1 MKTLSDLLDSFA
13 NRVPWDTAKKI
24 LKDKDLPRGRG
35 WSATRAKL
43 EEALKGDEHTEA
55 VLRDALVEHMLSGE
69 KCVSFYQLKSEAAAL
84 LRNRLLETRV
94 EKTPFPYLLSKSEI
108 DRAPLSKPRLVA
120 IETIGS
126 DIAAVFS
133 SVRMVEI
140 QETIEIEK
148 LSKAE
153 AGKLADYSE
162 VVGVRR
168 EKKQTFDVMWLPL
181 SGDRMELRIDA
192 PKGLPHEMAHVARQQ
207 LTSAV
212 ENSFS
217 LTLPTPVNMFPLVKK
232 LYDDPSEGQ
241 VVELTFHT
249 TTASLKHERMRRRK
263 SCLRKEIYHMAGK
276 QALNGKI
283 SAYRL
288 SVQWP
293 RDRGKKNVSIPELS
307 INGTIHMLHET
318 HPFLGDVTLRGCM
331 DTDDYN
337 FVQQRILH
345 HL

>member
-1 MKTLSDLLDSFA
+1 MKTTTDLLDSFA
-13 NRVPWDTAKKI
+13 NRVPWDTAKRI
-24 LKDKDLPRGRG
+24 LKYKDLPRGRG
-35 WSATRAKL
+35 WSNTRAKL
-43 EEALKGDEHTEA
+43 EEVLKGDEHTQ
-55 VLRDALVEHMLSGE
+55 VVVRDALVEHMLSGE
-69 KCVSFYQLKSEAAAL
+69 KCVSFYLLTSETAAE
-84 LRNRLLETRV
+84 LRRGLLEATV
-94 EKTPFPYLLSKSEI
+94 EKNPFPYLLSKSEI
-108 DRAPLSKPRLVA
+108 EKAPLSKPRLVA
-120 IETIGS
+120 IAKVGG
-126 DIAAVFS
+126 DIAGVFS

-140 QETIEIEK
+140 QETIEIDE

-168 EKKQTFDVMWLPL
+168 EKKQAFDILWLPL
-181 SGDRMELRIDA
+181 SGNRMELRIDA

-207 LTSAV
+207 LTNVVAS
-212 ENSFS
+212 SFGQ
-217 LTLPTPVNMFPLVKK
+217 TLPAPVNMFPLVKK
-232 LYDDPSEGQ
+232 IYDDPSEGE

-263 SCLRKEIYHMAGK
+263 SCLRQELYHMAGK

-293 RDRGKKNVSIPELS
+293 RDRGNKIVSIPELS

-337 FVQQRILH
+337 FVQQRMLH